1 MTLMTLQDALWLTTG
16 HQYMP
21 TLLGIVS
28 GAQSVN
34 GSLQSTAFD
43 TSSFNSLAASG
54 IWSNYSLLNV
64 TKPALLTNSAGGIN
78 VSDVNSSY
86 DVGLSMVRSQT
97 VAPKNVTLSLGSSTY
112 QDRWSRQPRILYSI
126 APAATL
132 PYTRAVFLRP
142 DPSNTSVSPI
152 AVSFSLA
159 GDG

>member
-1 MTLMTLQDALWLTTG
+1 MTLMTSQDALWLTTG
-16 HQYMP
+16 SQYMS
-21 TLLGIVS
+21 TLLGMAS

-64 TKPALLTNSAGGIN
+64 TKPAVLNNSAGGIN
-78 VSDVNSSY
+78 ISDVISCY

-97 VAPKNVTLSLGSSTY
+97 VALKNATLSLAGSRYFDS
-112 QDRWSRQPRILYSI
+112 WSRPRILYEI